1 MISEEVEK
9 RFALY
14 YFHRYLPPLVME
26 ELEAL
31 LLPYY
36 LGDKQQPSTDDM
48 VQLAIQYMEEALKE

>member
-9 RFALY
+9 RIALY

-36 LGDKQQPSTDDM
+36 LEDKEPPTDDM

>member
-9 RFALY
+9 RIALY
-14 YFHRYLPPLVME
+14 YFHRYLPPIVKE

-36 LGDKQQPSTDDM
+36 LGNEQPSTNEM
-48 VQLAIQYMEEALKE
+48 VQLAIQYIEEALKE